1 MKVRGI
7 RGAIT
12 VTEDTEE
19 KIITAAT
26 ELLNEIIAENDLK
39 KENVA
44 SVTFSLTPDLN
55 SAFPAVAAREL
66 GWENVALFCCQ
77 ELAINDALEKCIRI
91 LIHYNTDKAAAE
103 LNHIYLK
110 NAKQLRPDLAEEG
123 VEKNG
128 E

>member
-12 VTEDTEE
+12 AREDTEE
-19 KIITAAT
+19 EIITATIA
-26 ELLNEIIAENDLK
+26 LLKKMIAANDLK

-44 SVTFSLTPDLN
+44 SVTFSMTPDLN
-55 SAFPAVAAREL
+55 STFPAVAAREL

-77 ELAINDALEKCIRI
+77 ELAVNDALEKCVRI
-91 LIHYNTDKAAAE
+91 LIHYNTDKELAE

-110 NAKQLRPDLAEEG
+110 KAKQLRPDLAEEG
-123 VEKNG
+123 VEKN

>member
-12 VTEDTEE
+12 VTEDTE
-19 KIITAAT
+19 KAIITATT
-26 ELLNEIIAENDLK
+26 ELLNEIIAANGLEED
-39 KENVA
+39 NVA

-66 GWENVALFCCQ
+66 GWDNVALFCCQ
-77 ELAINDALEKCIRI
+77 ELAINDALDRCIRI
-91 LIHYNTDKAAAE
+91 LIHYNTDKKLAE

-110 NAKQLRPDLAEEG
+110 DAKKLRPDLAEEG
-123 VEKNG
+123 AEKNG